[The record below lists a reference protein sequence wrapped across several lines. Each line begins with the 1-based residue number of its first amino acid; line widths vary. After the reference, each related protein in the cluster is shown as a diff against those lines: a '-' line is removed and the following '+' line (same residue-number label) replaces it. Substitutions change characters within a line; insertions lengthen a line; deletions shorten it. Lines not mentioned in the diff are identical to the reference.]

1 MSSVSFHF
9 NGRAYPKYPESEI
22 SKLRQ
27 ALEEN
32 SNKSRAGDEC
42 EVLTFDNV
50 SDSGMLIDCCRDL
63 NIPVKNLGKE
73 PLFTELKSTYPAT
86 DNWKELSEGA
96 TKRVGLQ
103 GGFLFMHKLFGVYHY
118 LKNNKTKKYVSF
130 FDQSDTYLIDSPS
143 ERLSD
148 FKNKDCEML
157 FNAETKCMYWPM
169 AVRQDPELY
178 PKVNKFLINYGDV
191 KKFEEETYSDCRVS
205 NGHKFCYLNSGGFI
219 TSADYY
225 VHFFEKYLNFML
237 ETIHFFDQTIM
248 HHFHRIYYPEIK
260 IDHKCDV
267 LQCTGPNVVEF
278 NL

>member
-1 MSSVSFHF
+1 
-9 NGRAYPKYPESEI
+9 
-22 SKLRQ
+22 
-27 ALEEN
+27 
-32 SNKSRAGDEC
+32 
-42 EVLTFDNV
+42 
-50 SDSGMLIDCCRDL
+50 MLIDCCRDL

-73 PLFTELKSTYPAT
+73 PLFTELKNTYPAT

-96 TKRVGLQ
+96 TRRVGLQ

-130 FDQSDTYLIDSPS
+130 FDQSDTYLVDSPS
-143 ERLSD
+143 ERINE
-148 FKNKDCEML
+148 FKSMNCEML

-169 AVRQDPELY
+169 AVRQDSELY

-260 IDHKCDV
+260 IDHKCEV